1 MTNENMTEM
10 KYIEMANDFKEVM
23 TVKDNKLIELKK
35 QLISK
40 TSLISQV
47 YGIVCFCTNILENLE
62 SDDDT
67 IQTIGNVLDY
77 LESKIFISE
86 FLEN

>member
-1 MTNENMTEM
+1 MTNENITEM
-10 KYIEMANDFKEVM
+10 KYIEMAEDFKEVM
-23 TVKDNKLIELKK
+23 AVKDNKLIELKK

-67 IQTIGNVLDY
+67 IQTMNNVLDY

>member
-67 IQTIGNVLDY
+67 IQTMNNVLDY